1 MRTKTFSIGFAGY
14 ALYLVLTAMVIVCL
28 IEGIAL
34 FVERSHGK
42 VFPFLYSPRTN
53 ESTQLRT
60 LEGDPLFL
68 ALDPILGYAHR
79 QNEPMSTPIQTP
91 HEIIPGFVRYGLHT
105 YDKRI
110 VVLGGSTTDPFLY
123 GNSWPEEL
131 AKLLQAENFEVS
143 VFNGG
148 VGGYSS
154 SQELLKLIRDVFE
167 LKPFLV
173 IAYDGLND
181 LDNWSP
187 TPWPMVHRYQRTVF
201 DYLAQSSDRQF
212 PILSNSLTLLRR
224 MMNGKENPP
233 HPDTVSLG
241 IPTELSAGEYLTR
254 NMEFMYALS
263 QNRQVHFRGFLQPVV
278 GFGDYQMNDMDEQ
291 RLKKRGS
298 DYLASLQRTY
308 EIASRE
314 TRRHDFWIDLTNIFA
329 NHQDVFMSDGRHLT
343 QKGNHI
349 IATAILEKIRPI
361 LTTSA
366 PTNPARL

>member
-1 MRTKTFSIGFAGY
+1 MNNMRARTFSSGPAGY
-14 ALYLVLTAMVIVCL
+14 ALYLVLTAMVIVCVV
-28 IEGIAL
+28 EGMAL
-34 FVERSHGK
+34 LVERSRGR
-42 VFPFLYSPRTN
+42 VLPFLYSPRTS

-60 LEGDPLFL
+60 LEGAPLFL

-79 QNEPMSTPIQTP
+79 DNEPMSKPIQTP

-105 YDKRI
+105 YNKRI

-123 GNSWPEEL
+123 GHSWPEEL

-173 IAYDGLND
+173 IVYDGLND

-187 TPWPMVHRYQRTVF
+187 TPWPMVHSYQRNIFNYV
-201 DYLAQSSDRQF
+201 AQSSGREF
-212 PILSNSLTLLRR
+212 PILPNSLTLLQRIMTGR
-224 MMNGKENPP
+224 GNPP
-233 HPDTVSLG
+233 QPDTVSFG

-254 NMEFMYALS
+254 NMEFMYALTQS
-263 QNRQVHFRGFLQPVV
+263 RHVHFRGFLQPVV
-278 GFGDYQMNDMDEQ
+278 GFGNYQMNDMDKE
-291 RLKKRGS
+291 RLEKRGP
-298 DYLASLQRTY
+298 DYLAALQQTY
-308 EIASRE
+308 EIATKE
-314 TRRHDFWIDLTNIFA
+314 TRKRDYWIDLTNIFA
-329 NHQDVFMSDGRHLT
+329 NHQDVFRSDGRHLT
-343 QKGNHI
+343 QKGNYI

-361 LTTSA
+361 LTT
-366 PTNPARL
+366 N